1 MTANRSWCCGRTSST
16 SGTTR
21 CAPWT
26 RRRTGCTAGRGPVRR
41 AEAPSQG
48 RWARRWG
55 GAWPRGSA
63 RRVRPACRRRGSVG
77 DRLSAGGRGPV
88 ERGGGLVVA
97 LTRGMVQGW

>member
-48 RWARRWG
+48 
-55 GAWPRGSA
+55 
-63 RRVRPACRRRGSVG
+63 
-77 DRLSAGGRGPV
+77 V
-88 ERGGGLVVA
+88 ERGAGAALDLGGQHAEFVLRVDVEEA
-97 LTRGMVQGW
+97 WAIACRLADAGRSSGAAGLSWRWRAVWCRA